1 MNKETELDMNDL
13 INSFDEYSTDY
24 TKTACVYYGNYLR
37 DYQKEKLQLQNNW
50 DALKSWLDEV
60 LNEIKE
66 NDIYDRTE
74 YECTQIATLES
85 VLAKVEELESE
96 QQ

>member
-1 MNKETELDMNDL
+1 MIEE
-13 INSFDEYSTDY
+13 EY
-24 TKTACVYYGNYLR
+24 ANY
-37 DYQKEKLQLQNNW
+37 DYQTTTVPLKTEYGATIGTEIKSSFKLCTKDCKYKNNW

-66 NDIYDRTE
+66 NDICDRME

-85 VLAKVEELESE
+85 VLAKVEEIESRK
-96 QQ
+96 